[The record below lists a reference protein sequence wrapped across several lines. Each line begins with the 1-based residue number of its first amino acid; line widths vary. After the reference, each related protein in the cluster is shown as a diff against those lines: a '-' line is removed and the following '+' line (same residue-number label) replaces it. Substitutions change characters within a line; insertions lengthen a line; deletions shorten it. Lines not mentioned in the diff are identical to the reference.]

1 MVIIPDKIS
10 IILDCLFCGEP
21 LEGPNDAPYSSG
33 DLIKC
38 QKCGEENDYD
48 SVIEVAKE
56 KGMTQ
61 MKDVMEG
68 AIAKEFKGLFKR
80 TH

>member
-1 MVIIPDKIS
+1 MGLVPDKIS
-10 IILDCLFCGEP
+10 ITLACLFCGLP
-21 LEGPNDAPYSSG
+21 LEGPDDASYSSG

-56 KGMTQ
+56 KGMAQ
-61 MKDVMEG
+61 MKDIVEG
-68 AIAKEFKGLFKR
+68 AIAKEFKGMFKKTR
-80 TH
+80 